1 MKLTHNSLWPSSGLV
16 GCLIRSPV
24 CHNFNTG
31 RKLHLCICKIMLCMN
46 SGAYKEICKGKKTQG
61 GYWKFFYILQKEIT
75 VINHL
80 LFRAL
85 TSLPGWVFSS
95 SLSTSWQLFFS
106 TSLPRLLSYLIWL
119 LYFAFRAILV
129 PFFVYFFLIQTL
141 NKKYFN
147 LFTLPCLISLKIGP
161 SAVFVYRHTI
171 SLAGL

>member
-1 MKLTHNSLWPSSGLV
+1 MKVKLTHKSLC
-16 GCLIRSPV
+16 CLIRSPV

-31 RKLHLCICKIMLCMN
+31 RKLCICKIMLCMN

-141 NKKYFN
+141 NKN
-147 LFTLPCLISLKIGP
+147 TLICLLSP
-161 SAVFVYRHTI
+161 V
-171 SLAGL
+171 